1 MCHADENCGSYRN
14 EGLDFSQRNL
24 KRLRFLTN
32 PLQTFNGRG
41 FASGQKTRW
50 QKGDVRGQMRQF
62 GMEFPPE
69 RFNKLPNWIPDVSYQ
84 GITLF
89 LRHEEKL

>member
-1 MCHADENCGSYRN
+1 
-14 EGLDFSQRNL
+14 
-24 KRLRFLTN
+24 
-32 PLQTFNGRG
+32 
-41 FASGQKTRW
+41 
-50 QKGDVRGQMRQF
+50 MRQF